1 MGEGLLT
8 KSRDNSKED
17 ISLIIS
23 HQHGWRLQKTEPLE
37 LSKQLTSPIHILSF
51 SNGADCSLHP
61 QKLFTPFYYVG
72 QGPQE
77 PSKVLFSH
85 TCDPNLSFWNRDFN
99 LRESCHSEEHA
110 KQQFYIISFSQLM
123 YKSITNV
130 NH

>member
-23 HQHGWRLQKTEPLE
+23 PQHGWRLQKTEPLE
-37 LSKQLTSPIHILSF
+37 LSKQLTSPIHNLSF

-85 TCDPNLSFWNRDFN
+85 TCDPNASFWNRDFN
-99 LRESCHSEEHA
+99 LEGKLSFRGTCQTA
-110 KQQFYIISFSQLM
+110 VLYYQFSQLM